1 MLAISNLAPKIE
13 NNTTKIYNIKQTKMC
28 RQWWREYICYLFS
41 QAIKLFSAVVCFK
54 PFAHV
59 KSDGQL
65 DFSWIRPAKHD
76 TIQSRQWSLYIAT
89 YGITRYV
96 TWLIISFQINDM
108 SFHGVIYDMIVY
120 TIYDILYDMI
130 YDVMIQCVRNGTIWY
145 GLICHIKCSHIT
157 PLTNSHPSI

>member
-13 NNTTKIYNIKQTKMC
+13 NDTTKIYNIKQTKMC

-89 YGITRYV
+89 YGITPYV
-96 TWLIISFQINDM
+96 TWFIISFQINNM
-108 SFHGVIYDMIVY
+108 SFHGVIYDMIWY
-120 TIYDILYDMI
+120 YIRYMI
-130 YDVMIQCVRNGTIWY
+130 YYMIWY
-145 GLICHIKCSHIT
+145 MMWWYSALGTVQYDTVWYVTSSVATSH
-157 PLTNSHPSI
+157 H